1 MSPNSKFKYEMVQ
14 DEDDIN
20 LQVWER
26 QLRVSKFMIDN
37 KVQDTIQKLLK
48 PVYESTQILVDEVEA
63 RIDGPVENLTE
74 RIFLLEQAVFGQ
86 KGPTNRF

>member
-1 MSPNSKFKYEMVQ
+1 M
-14 DEDDIN
+14 
-20 LQVWER
+20 
-26 QLRVSKFMIDN
+26 
-37 KVQDTIQKLLK
+37 
-48 PVYESTQILVDEVEA
+48 YESTQILVDEVEA